1 MSDRSKTSGKKPG
14 PGETQSD
21 ATAEANKPDDARAK
35 GNPKAG
41 NILAGVQSKS

>member
-1 MSDRSKTSGKKPG
+1 MNDRTKSESKKPG

-21 ATAEANKPDDARAK
+21 ATTKANKPAEARAK

-41 NILAGVQSKS
+41 NILAGVQKKS